1 MKCLGSEHEARA
13 NLVLAACALP
23 KGVIR
28 MFLFILLCR
37 TLGMLI
43 IAITWLVKSMALFVF
58 YTLQA
63 IVLIPV
69 RIVRLIVRGR
79 RARK

>member
-1 MKCLGSEHEARA
+1 
-13 NLVLAACALP
+13 
-23 KGVIR
+23 